1 MVGEFEDVAGT
12 GTHKKYSHHL
22 EQTVGKQVSFMKE
35 VESLLG
41 AFEQF
46 GNPFL
51 EQSSDLPTLDS
62 KEIVH
67 HAVID
72 TV

>member
-35 VESLLG
+35 VESLQ
-41 AFEQF
+41 AFERF
-46 GNPFL
+46 SNPFL
-51 EQSSDLPTLDS
+51 EQSSDLL
-62 KEIVH
+62 
-67 HAVID
+67 
-72 TV
+72 